1 MMGGRTHRLRFALH
15 AGIALACCAQAAN
28 AACPG
33 QTQMEM
39 NECAVLEYQAADA
52 ALNAQWANAKSHMD
66 GSGLG
71 DVLLDAQRKWIA
83 FRDAACA
90 AEAAP
95 YAGGSIQPLIYY
107 SCATRLTRARTQD
120 LGEFRF

>member
-1 MMGGRTHRLRFALH
+1 MRSVSSLVLVAMSGA
-15 AGIALACCAQAAN
+15 AQ

-39 NECAVLEYQAADA
+39 NDCAVADYQRADA
-52 ALNAQWANAKSHMD
+52 QLNEAWGNAIVFMD
-66 GSGLG
+66 RAGHGEI
-71 DVLLDAQRKWIA
+71 LLDAQRKWVA

-95 YAGGSIQPLIYY
+95 YTGGSIQPLIYY
-107 SCATRLTRARTQD
+107 SCATRLTTARTQD
-120 LGEFRF
+120 LEGFRF